1 MTRMLTPARVLT
13 ATMLYVH
20 VHILLLQRTRNT
32 ELLDDIGL
40 QEVAEMTR
48 HHDLWQA
55 VPIKQG
61 LWRSLFGAPPAR
73 STSSA
78 ILGVDLQEFKNAAE
92 ACEEVCCT
100 AAKRSNNCY
109 YYCTAIVAAAVGSH
123 K

>member
-1 MTRMLTPARVLT
+1 
-13 ATMLYVH
+13 
-20 VHILLLQRTRNT
+20 
-32 ELLDDIGL
+32 LDDIGL

-100 AAKRSNNCY
+100 ANSIALTAAATAAATAESYGDSPCSRALNCY
-109 YYCTAIVAAAVGSH
+109 MQHCLVRTRYCYPFMSM
-123 K
+123 

>member
-1 MTRMLTPARVLT
+1 
-13 ATMLYVH
+13 
-20 VHILLLQRTRNT
+20 
-32 ELLDDIGL
+32 
-40 QEVAEMTR
+40 MTR

-92 ACEEVCCT
+92 ACEEVRVC
-100 AAKRSNNCY
+100 AVLLLLRLLLLVLLNVRVV
-109 YYCTAIVAAAVGSH
+109 YC
-123 K
+123 